1 MARGIQI
8 AIWVVLGVALATS
21 MVTDLRARKILNI
34 VTIPTILLCLL
45 LRFAGGLKAGAV
57 MGPLWNGGGLSS
69 GLLGMAIGAIVFY
82 VMHVTGGMA
91 MGDVKLAA
99 AVGAAVG
106 FPAIF
111 ACMLYISVVGGI
123 EAIVVLI
130 WKGKLLKTFGN
141 MARVGLEKLK
151 LAKPGAPLEMSKI
164 PYGVAIAIGS
174 VWGIVWWH
182 LSDLSPM

>member
-1 MARGIQI
+1 
-8 AIWVVLGVALATS
+8 
-21 MVTDLRARKILNI
+21 
-34 VTIPTILLCLL
+34 
-45 LRFAGGLKAGAV
+45 
-57 MGPLWNGGGLSS
+57 
-69 GLLGMAIGAIVFY
+69 
-82 VMHVTGGMA
+82 
-91 MGDVKLAA
+91 
-99 AVGAAVG
+99 
-106 FPAIF
+106 
-111 ACMLYISVVGGI
+111 MLYISVVGGI